1 MSPYY
6 LDLSTPNIQFIQAFT
21 SWMPAVRYP
30 DSEHSGFTSAQ
41 SEFIVRICASV
52 SLGDAKG
59 LPLVAILYYDYA
71 LTIVAE
77 VERFWMRRWSLVSL
91 IFFLNRYLSL
101 LGHIP
106 VAYELFGVYDASQAL
121 IAAIQIIIGV
131 LQLFRTYALYNRNR
145 RMLFFLFAY
154 GLVAASIAIWVV
166 TKAFGISKA
175 DPQDAVSTS
184 GCEGFL
190 LEAEGRF
197 LAGAWSI
204 SLAFDAVI
212 FMLTLYKT
220 LDAVFRSA
228 TRSSLST
235 LLLRDVAKFMFD
247 SETQP

>member
-6 LDLSTPNIQFIQAFT
+6 LDLSTPNIQFIQTFT

-52 SLGDAKG
+52 SLCDAKG

-121 IAAIQIIIGV
+121 IAATQIIIGV

-166 TKAFGISKA
+166 TKAFGFSKA

-190 LEAEGRF
+190 LEAEV

-228 TRSSLST
+228 TRSSL
-235 LLLRDVAKFMFD
+235 LLRDVAKFMFD